1 MVFRV
6 FVFLYVRWVIWKNGM
21 DGFGDQAFWQGGVK
35 KSYAIFRGRG
45 YSAAFLD
52 EADGQDE
59 SCD

>member
-1 MVFRV
+1 MVLGIRF
-6 FVFLYVRWVIWKNGM
+6 
-21 DGFGDQAFWQGGVK
+21 FGQVGVK

-59 SCD
+59 RCD